1 MREYAGRE
9 GYMVPEGHEIT
20 APGHSGAT
28 LDRPG
33 MDRVRD
39 LVAAGGV
46 SVVLAQDR
54 DRFAR
59 EPAYLY
65 LLKEEFAPKGCALRA
80 MNGRGD
86 ESPEGEL
93 TDGVLDQLAKYER
106 AKFMERARRGKL
118 QKARQG
124 KVPGRRPHMGFTYRD
139 GEYSVDEPRMAHVRR
154 VFRMVGVDG
163 HTLASVKRT
172 FEAEGVRTQRGG
184 RRWDATV
191 IRRMIDNDVYLPHS
205 RDEVA
210 ALVSPEVAA
219 RLDPAKRYG
228 VYWFNRKRHKKNYA
242 GPTRNVREDNDPSV
256 WIAVPVPGA
265 GVPHEWVEKARA
277 AVGDNTRPP
286 DAGLRF
292 WELKSLLLCP
302 CGRRLTTFVARR
314 KYENKGYLTYHYVC
328 SHQRR
333 HGAGSCEHTRYHNA
347 EKLEGRVRELVLDL
361 VRRPEVMME
370 RVREDVERERERLRN
385 ADRERAAWVGELAK
399 AERRRDA
406 LIEMRADGDIT
417 KEEYREKAA
426 GLDASKAVAEREL
439 AALGSRDE
447 RARYLSALPGLV
459 EEYVRDLPDL
469 VHGTEAPV
477 RNHETVPPER
487 AEGDTLRPY
496 KLGPENIRRRT
507 PEEVEGLRLARERER
522 GRRYRAVYDL
532 LGFKAVAH
540 KDGTLD
546 VSGTFGLRESKPGYG
561 RPAEEPV
568 PQPEDPT
575 PDGEDRCHNRR
586 SPRPSRSRESRGA
599 RAS

>member
-1 MREYAGRE
+1 MAA
-9 GYMVPEGHEIT
+9 T
-20 APGHSGAT
+20 SGQGKGGLHLT
-28 LDRPG
+28 WFSSLS
-33 MDRVRD
+33 
-39 LVAAGGV
+39 AARIA
-46 SVVLAQDR
+46 VVLAQDR

-124 KVPGRRPHMGFTYRD
+124 KVPGRRPRMGFAYRD
-139 GEYSVDEPRMAHVRR
+139 GEYSVDETRMAHVRR
-154 VFRMVGVDG
+154 IFRMVGVEG

-172 FEAEGVRTQRGG
+172 FEAEGVRTQGGG

-191 IRRMIDNDVYLPHS
+191 IRRMIDNDVYFPHS

-219 RLDPAKRYG
+219 RLDPAKEYG

-242 GPTRNVREDNDPSV
+242 GPTRNVREHNDPSV
-256 WIAVPVPGA
+256 WIAVPVPDA
-265 GVPHEWVEKARA
+265 GVPREWAEKARA
-277 AVGDNTRPP
+277 AVEDNARPH

-333 HGAGSCEHTRYHNA
+333 HGAGSCEHARYHNA
-347 EKLEGRVRELVLDL
+347 EKLEGRVRRLVLDL

-385 ADRERAAWVGELAK
+385 ADRERAAWLEELAK

-426 GLDASKAVAEREL
+426 GLDASRAAAEREL
-439 AALGSRDE
+439 AALGSRVE
-447 RARYLSALPGLV
+447 RARYLDALPGLV

-469 VHGTEAPV
+469 VHGTAAPV
-477 RNHETVPPER
+477 RDHETVPPAR
-487 AEGDTLRPY
+487 TEGSPLRPY
-496 KLGPENIRRRT
+496 RLGPKSIRRRT
-507 PEEVEGLRLARERER
+507 PEEMEELRLARERER
-522 GRRYRAVYDL
+522 GRRYRAVYEL
-532 LGFKAVAH
+532 LGLKAVAH
-540 KDGTLD
+540 KDGTLEI
-546 VSGTFGLRESKPGYG
+546 SGAFGLGESKPGDG
-561 RPAEEPV
+561 RPAAGEPV
-568 PQPEDPT
+568 PPPEDLMP
-575 PDGEDRCHNRR
+575 GEEDRCQNRR
-586 SPRPSRSRESRGA
+586 SPRPSRFRESRGA
-599 RAS
+599 RGG